1 MFVEAKNTHFVQAV
15 QGLCKGT
22 RLPLHIE
29 KAASNDTIDFACAG
43 VVLTPAHDPA
53 SFNLNNQAA
62 YIQILKKYTQ
72 KE

>member
-1 MFVEAKNTHFVQAV
+1 VQGV
-15 QGLCKGT
+15 QGLCRGAGI
-22 RLPLHIE
+22 PLHIE
-29 KAASNDTIDFACAG
+29 NPASNKTIDFACAG

-53 SFNLNNQAA
+53 SFNLYNQAA